1 MTTIDY
7 VIQITDHLIE
17 LIESAKN
24 TRNFQSEGSSLLTG
38 SIISLYIPFKLPSDN
53 VILFSLYMRTANDIM
68 DISSTFILSDKTNN
82 TKITIDVDNAINY
95 RYKIDNKTINHLKVT
110 FEEYEEL
117 RLDPIVFSLSV
128 FNFNKQIIKDSMNH
142 CPKVLETLSTLKHI
156 V

>member
-7 VIQITDHLIE
+7 VIQITDYLIE
-17 LIESAKN
+17 LIQAAKN
-24 TRNFQSEGSSLLTG
+24 TRNFQSERSSLLTG

-68 DISSTFILSDKTNN
+68 DVSSTFILSDKTNN

-128 FNFNKQIIKDSMNH
+128 FNFDKQIIKDCMNH